1 MDVNQ
6 QRQKNNKIILWR
18 SPDHKLCF
26 LKIMIINLGSHKQW
40 QLMDDWTLNTHVDM
54 HISVSLHTNMH
65 IIYNSKVQNNVFN
78 LCQALID

>member
-1 MDVNQ
+1 
-6 QRQKNNKIILWR
+6 
-18 SPDHKLCF
+18 
-26 LKIMIINLGSHKQW
+26 
-40 QLMDDWTLNTHVDM
+40 MDDWTLNTHVDM